1 MAMVF
6 CRGCGKEIHESAPIC
21 PHCGAP
27 NAVVTAPGSVGM
39 PDGVRGW
46 SWGAFF
52 LNWIWAI
59 GNKTWIGLLCLVPLV
74 GFVMAF
80 VLGFKGREWAWKNA
94 RWDSL
99 EHFNRVQR
107 LWSIWALILTLG
119 VGGIGVLAAIALPV
133 YQDYTTRAKSS
144 EVLLSMSGV
153 KVALTERIQ
162 TVPTGGLLTAKEI
175 QDIKGSAGSS
185 KYVNGVDFYA
195 MAGYA
200 DVISTVS
207 INSAEGHIYL
217 YTRDA
222 GGSWVCGSTD
232 YPVKYLPASC
242 RDTGG
247 VDRPAPPVVQAKPNF
262 GLWTYE
268 YAVAVNNGCVDSA
281 SKTNPAGA
289 SAFCECMTNQ
299 LAEVI
304 PQTVMQESSR
314 STETESAIGQA
325 REICVQKL
333 AAAQ

>member
-6 CRGCGKEIHESAPIC
+6 CRGCGKEIHESAPVC

-27 NAVVTAPGSVGM
+27 NAVVPATGAAGI
-39 PDGVRGW
+39 PDGVKGW

-119 VGGIGVLAAIALPV
+119 VGGIGVLAAIALPA

-144 EVLLSMSGV
+144 EAVLSMSGV
-153 KVALTERIQ
+153 RTALTERIQ
-162 TVPTGGLLTAKEI
+162 TAPTGGLLSAKEV
-175 QDIKGSAGSS
+175 QEIKGAAGSS
-185 KYVNGVDFYA
+185 KYVNGIDFYA

-207 INSAEGHIYL
+207 INSTEGHVYL

-222 GGSWVCGSTD
+222 GKTWVCGSTD
-232 YPVKYLPASC
+232 YPVKFLPGSC

-247 VDRPAPPVVQAKPNF
+247 IDRPAPPVVQAKPNI
-262 GLWTYE
+262 GLWAYD
-268 YAVAVNNGCVDSA
+268 YAVAVNNGCIESA
-281 SKTNPAGA
+281 SKTNPTGA
-289 SAFCECMTNQ
+289 SDFCKCMTYQ

-304 PQTVMQESSR
+304 PQNVMQESTR
-314 STETESAIGQA
+314 SQETDSAISQA
-325 REICVQKL
+325 REVCVQKL
-333 AAAQ
+333 AAPQ